1 MVIIK
6 ATLCKELTHWKRL
19 WCWEGLGTGGE
30 GAHRGWDG
38 WMASL
43 TRWTWVWVNSGSWWW
58 TGRSGVMRFM
68 GSQRVG
74 HDWATEPNQRTQLSH
89 ARLVGPMSKPYPY
102 TMIPFTYTWR
112 VYRPWD
118 PCHCLYL
125 YTSATESA
133 TSEDSRSPPRIKKQR
148 FVAVVFNFQYRLLKL
163 ISAALLWNPIF
174 FFHFKGHV
182 RWRDKGVCCP
192 PKWVKWSRSVM
203 SDSLPLCGLQPAR
216 LLHPQDFPGKS
227 SGEGFHFLLQGI
239 FLTQGSNPGL
249 PHCRQ
254 TPYREPPAKPPRF
267 ISNEDVGYSK
277 RKFLTRNPG
286 LLEQL

>member
-6 ATLCKELTHWKRL
+6 ATLCEELTHWKRL
-19 WCWEGLGTGGE
+19 WCWEGWHHWLNGRESEWTPGVGGHGGLAWCNSWGCKE
-30 GAHRGWDG
+30 SDTTEQRLD
-38 WMASL
+38 
-43 TRWTWVWVNSGSWWW
+43 WT
-58 TGRSGVMRFM
+58 
-68 GSQRVG
+68 
-74 HDWATEPNQRTQLSH
+74 ELNQRTQLSH

-112 VYRPWD
+112 VYHPWD

-125 YTSATESA
+125 YTSAMLSA
-133 TSEDSRSPPRIKKQR
+133 TSEDSRSPPRIKKQC

-163 ISAALLWNPIF
+163 ISTALLWNPIF
-174 FFHFKGHV
+174 FFHFQGHV

-203 SDSLPLCGLQPAR
+203 SDSLRPHRLQPAR
-216 LLHPQDFPGKS
+216 LLQPRDFPGKS
-227 SGEGFHFLLQGI
+227 TGVGFHSLLQGI
-239 FLTQGSNPGL
+239 FLTQESNPGL

-254 TPYREPPAKPPRF
+254 TLYREPPAKPPRF

-277 RKFLTRNPG
+277 RKCLSRNPG